1 MKTIKAIFTTE
12 PQAMPMGRRY
22 SFNTTLDVEEGD
34 VIVSPDYN
42 GKLLQVVAVEK
53 KVYKSFSYSKGEL
66 FEEVIE
72 QKGYGQIKLLSEE
85 CSIYSDSVNP
95 DDKQMFRNDIGT
107 LEVKSEDEGF

>member
-1 MKTIKAIFTTE
+1 MKTIVAVFTQE
-12 PQAMPMGRRY
+12 YQEMPMGRRY
-22 SFNTTLDVEEGD
+22 SFNTNLDVEEGD
-34 VIVSPDYN
+34 LIVSPDYN

>member
-53 KVYKSFSYSKGEL
+53 KVYQSFSYSKGEL

-72 QKGYGQIKLLSEE
+72 EKGYGRIKLLGDDS
-85 CSIYSDSVNP
+85 SIYTEDG
-95 DDKQMFRNDIGT
+95 K
-107 LEVKSEDEGF
+107 EVEIPSEAEEDEGF